1 MKKNLFSII
10 ILFTLVF
17 FKTFSQEVNKIG
29 VHLELEY
36 STEITKKG
44 DNVGGFSFFVTPSYK
59 IGENATV
66 GIGTGA
72 KLFKSL
78 ELINDVGSIEY
89 RDKKLVSIPLYVN
102 TMYKFKVN
110 KTTPFVECKLGY
122 SFLNRDYSWK
132 SSRLFP
138 EHQGVVDV
146 QSNLKGG
153 FLFSP
158 SIGVLLPINNR
169 QYFSVSL
176 AYCLERFSGKANFI
190 QVNKVV
196 KSSSSHHL
204 AALRVG
210 YIF

>member
-1 MKKNLFSII
+1 M
-10 ILFTLVF
+10 
-17 FKTFSQEVNKIG
+17 
-29 VHLELEY
+29 
-36 STEITKKG
+36 
-44 DNVGGFSFFVTPSYK
+44 
-59 IGENATV
+59 
-66 GIGTGA
+66 
-72 KLFKSL
+72 
-78 ELINDVGSIEY
+78 
-89 RDKKLVSIPLYVN
+89 SIPLYVN

-158 SIGVLLPINNR
+158 SIGVLLPTNNR

-196 KSSSSHHL
+196 KSSAGHHL